1 MFHIITMWYEG
12 KSFFDIIKKSDM
24 YEGSIIRNI
33 KRLFELMKSLIEC
46 SNILVNKQL
55 KEKLEEAS

>member
-1 MFHIITMWYEG
+1 MWYEG